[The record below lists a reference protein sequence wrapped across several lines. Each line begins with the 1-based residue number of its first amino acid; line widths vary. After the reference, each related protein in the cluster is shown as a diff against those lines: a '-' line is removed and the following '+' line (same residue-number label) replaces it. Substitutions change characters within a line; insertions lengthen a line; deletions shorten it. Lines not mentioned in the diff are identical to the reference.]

1 MGVEAEL
8 KKNHFKLKLSTI
20 RNSVLVQQ
28 QRAGAIRTLMFMK
41 GNWCENFKVCTCM
54 YDRKQK
60 NIPKKSVNTSPIVSI
75 ESVIIDT
82 DIDASENRDV
92 VIVDVPSVFLAPLI
106 STIVSTCQT

>member
-1 MGVEAEL
+1 
-8 KKNHFKLKLSTI
+8 
-20 RNSVLVQQ
+20 
-28 QRAGAIRTLMFMK
+28 
-41 GNWCENFKVCTCM
+41 M

-60 NIPKKSVNTSPIVSI
+60 YIPKKSDNTSPIVSI